1 MKTYISILRG
11 INVSGKNII
20 KMTALKELYEALGN
34 QNVTTYI
41 QSGNVV
47 FQSAQADADAVAK
60 LIADGIL
67 TRFELQVPVLI
78 REFTE
83 LKTILSANPFIKG
96 GGADISKLHITFLAE
111 LPEEVR
117 IQSIANGNYRPDE
130 FSVFGQTI
138 YLSCPNG
145 YGSTKLSNSFFENK
159 LKVKATT
166 RNLKTCSELFR
177 IGELLQTGMNA

>member
-67 TRFELQVPVLI
+67 TRFELLVPVLI

-83 LKTILSANPFIKG
+83 LKTILSANPFSNG
-96 GGADISKLHITFLAE
+96 RGEDISKLHITFLAE
-111 LPEEVR
+111 LPEEIR

-145 YGSTKLSNSFFENK
+145 YGNTKLSNSFFENK